1 MGGVSNF
8 EGKEAVQ
15 YELSIQL
22 FRVPAFVYQFQRG
35 IFQYNL
41 TLFVIFQKIPY
52 TGRSFEMDGGF
63 NNTIELRATLPC
75 RCNLVSRILED
86 GMRPVA
92 HENTGHVETPILQ

>member
-1 MGGVSNF
+1 MDVTELALLPFNCNTNQTIKGGVSNF

-41 TLFVIFQKIPY
+41 TLFVIFQKMPY
-52 TGRSFEMDGGF
+52 TGMFFGHLKW
-63 NNTIELRATLPC
+63 IA
-75 RCNLVSRILED
+75 VS
-86 GMRPVA
+86 
-92 HENTGHVETPILQ
+92 TTQ